1 MIRRDSFRGFTLIEL
16 LVVIAI
22 IAILAAILFPV
33 FQKVR
38 ENARRTACLSNLKQI
53 GLGVVQYNQDFDER
67 EPNSISQYG
76 SASGWAWQVYPYIK
90 SVGAFQCPDDSS
102 LGSRASSYAYNS
114 NFVINPYNTAAGGPC
129 GGGASGIPGSCNGN
143 SLADFTAPAKTVM
156 LFEVA
161 NSASYDLSNAT
172 SASSGGFDSDN
183 ENVGGSPAGRGIGD
197 TTNVDPN
204 GYNAGTGSGNLKY
217 ATGYMRYS
225 EQNPSQFTAP
235 TGRHTDGSNFL
246 MADTHA
252 KFLRGMQVCAGQ
264 NYPPTNPYYLCG
276 STYTGGANAATT
288 ECADNTIAATFNI
301 Q

>member
-1 MIRRDSFRGFTLIEL
+1 MNRRNSSRGFTLIEL

-53 GLGVVQYNQDFDER
+53 GLGIVQYNQDFDER
-67 EPNSISQYG
+67 EPNSVSQYG
-76 SASGWAWQVYPYIK
+76 DGSGWAWSVYPYIK
-90 SVGAFQCPDDSS
+90 SVGVFQCPDDSNH
-102 LGSRASSYAYNS
+102 GSRASSYAYNS
-114 NFVINPYNTAAGGPC
+114 NFSQNPYLNGGTNPC
-129 GGGASGIPGSCNGN
+129 GGPGSCNGN
-143 SLADFTAPAKTVM
+143 SLADFSAPAKTVM

-161 NSASYDLSNAT
+161 NSANYDITNTTGLTTPASGAFNADN
-172 SASSGGFDSDN
+172 APGGA
-183 ENVGGSPAGRGIGD
+183 SPAGIGVGD
-197 TTNVDPN
+197 NGMFPDPKGFN
-204 GYNAGTGSGNLKY
+204 SGTGSSNLKY

-225 EQNPSQFTAP
+225 EQNPSQFTG
-235 TGRHTDGSNFL
+235 TLGRHSDGSNFL

-264 NYPPTNPYYLCG
+264 NYPANNPYYLCG
-276 STYTGGANAATT
+276 SAYTGGAQAATT

-301 Q
+301 Y